1 MLLSPPDSP
10 SLAAALLGTTDGE
23 ELVATDVGVDDVV
36 VEASVVLAGDV
47 LTTLTVAVVVPE
59 ERVVVPFRVQ
69 ETVEIEVGV
78 VMVVVVVV
86 PVSFDAEETAAPIA
100 ARMKEERIL
109 TV

>member
-23 ELVATDVGVDDVV
+23 ELVATDVGVDVV
-36 VEASVVLAGDV
+36 VEASEVLAGDV

-86 PVSFDAEETAAPIA
+86 PVSFDAEETAAPRA